1 MQSKW
6 LVSLD
11 KMATAERVFMAALN
25 LDPRQFYRRG
35 MTFNDK
41 GFTALSAVKPDDAPD
56 DGWVT
61 VGEGDHEEK
70 AWPVTFEVID

>member
-41 GFTALSAVKPDDAPD
+41 GFTALSAVKPDEVRC
-56 DGWVT
+56 WT
-61 VGEGDHEEK
+61 VDPRAARGD
-70 AWPVTFEVID
+70 PG